1 MALVP
6 FAYNLRSLRAR
17 WTGSILTVLGIA
29 ATVAVLG
36 GMLCLQQGFQAL
48 LTERGRTDLAI
59 VLRPGATSEGESG
72 FGRERADYL
81 LKSSPEFALGS
92 DGQPLAS
99 AELYLAVR
107 RFKVDGG
114 ETNVPIRGVQPATFA
129 IHGADVTVV
138 DGRRFEFGADE
149 VLVGQALVE
158 RIRDCHVGD
167 VLVIN
172 TTPFRVAGVMR
183 GRGAQSSEI
192 WGDVNRM
199 QEALQRPSFSRIIAK
214 VKDDAAMA
222 ALTTRLAG
230 DERVPAKVQSERD
243 YLQSQTQMLSVT
255 LAVVGII
262 LAVIMGI
269 GALFTGINSM
279 LAAVASRTHEI
290 GILRAIGFRG
300 GAIFVSFVFEA
311 VVLGLCGGV
320 VGCLLLVPLHGVQTG
335 TTNMQTFT
343 EVAFGFQ
350 ITPLVLG
357 TSVVVACVLGLL
369 GGTFPAW
376 RAARLR
382 PTEALRRT

>member
-6 FAYNLRSLRAR
+6 LTYNLRSLRAR
-17 WTGSILTVLGIA
+17 WTASILTVLGIA

-59 VLRPGATSEGESG
+59 LLRPGATSEGESG

-81 LKSSPEFALGS
+81 LKASPEFAHDAG
-92 DGQPLAS
+92 GKPLAA

-107 RFKVDGG
+107 RFKLDGG

-129 IHGADVTVV
+129 IHGDDVTVIE
-138 DGRRFEFGADE
+138 GRRFEFGTDE
-149 VLVGQALVE
+149 VMVGQALVE

-199 QEALQRPSFSRIIAK
+199 QEALQRPSFSRVIAK
-214 VKDDAAMA
+214 VKDDDAMA
-222 ALTTRLAG
+222 ALTTRLVG
-230 DERVPAKVQSERD
+230 DERVPAKVLSERD

-255 LAVVGII
+255 LAAVGIL

-320 VGCLLLVPLHGVQTG
+320 VGCLLLLPLHGVQTG

-343 EVAFGFQ
+343 EVAFGFK

-357 TSVVVACVLGLL
+357 TSVLVACALGLL

>member
-6 FAYNLRSLRAR
+6 LTYNLRSLGAR
-17 WTGSILTVLGIA
+17 WTASILTVLGIA

-59 VLRPGATSEGESG
+59 LLRPGATSEGESG

-81 LKSSPEFALGS
+81 LKASPEFAL
-92 DGQPLAS
+92 DAAGQPLAA

-107 RFKVDGG
+107 RFKLDGG
-114 ETNVPIRGVQPATFA
+114 ETNVPIRGVQRATFA
-129 IHGADVTVV
+129 IHGDDITVV
-138 DGRRFEFGADE
+138 DGRHFEFGTDE

-199 QEALQRPSFSRIIAK
+199 QEALQRPSFSRVIAK
-214 VKDDAAMA
+214 VKDGEAMA

-230 DERVPAKVQSERD
+230 DERVPAKVLSERD

-255 LAVVGII
+255 LAAVGIL

-320 VGCLLLVPLHGVQTG
+320 VGCLLLLPLHGVQTG

-343 EVAFGFQ
+343 EVAFGFR

-357 TSVVVACVLGLL
+357 TSVLVACALGLI